1 MAFPAGFCVDCKIDD
16 MEEVREVRL
25 RALRWGLE
33 MYQFGKGRFRSDLK
47 AIHTENLQVSSAWRS
62 TGILM
67 RGQVPRECVTFST
80 VLHADA
86 PIHFRGAVLGSQ
98 EMAALRHDEEIELGT
113 RASSRLLAVSVDAAL
128 LDREVQ
134 ALLGSPLEHWRVHE
148 RVRVPH
154 PGQYRRLNHTLFRCL
169 DFCLQSPITAHPTGA
184 RRLENHLLEAVISSI
199 GCPPVQVLRPQR
211 LYLAKLA
218 EEYLRANADMPVSV
232 GELCGITGINQ
243 RTLFLGFQ
251 ERYGLSPMAY
261 LKMLRLNRA
270 RRELLNAGPTTASA
284 TVTRLATKWGFF
296 HLGRFSLE
304 YRAMFG
310 ESPIETLKRPSGR
323 ANGWNPTGFCSEA
336 VGPRRL

>member
-1 MAFPAGFCVDCKIDD
+1 MAFPAGYCVNCAIDD
-16 MEEVREVRL
+16 VDEMREVRL
-25 RALRWGLE
+25 HALRWGLE

-47 AIHTENLQVSSAWRS
+47 AIHTQNLQVSSAWRS
-62 TGILM
+62 TGILI
-67 RGQVPRECVTFST
+67 RGQVPRECVSFST

-86 PIHFRGAVLGSQ
+86 PIHFRGAALDSQ
-98 EMAALRHDEEIELGT
+98 EMAALRHGEEIELVT
-113 RASSRLLAVSVDAAL
+113 RASSQLLTVSVDMAL
-128 LDREVQ
+128 LDREAQ
-134 ALLGSPLEHWRVHE
+134 ALLGGPLEHWRIHE
-148 RVRVPH
+148 RVRLPH

-169 DFCLQSPITAHPTGA
+169 DFCLQSPITAHPAGA
-184 RRLENHLLEAVISSI
+184 RRLENRLLEAVISRI

-211 LYLAKLA
+211 LHLAKLA
-218 EEYLRANADMPVSV
+218 EEYLRTHTDMPVSV
-232 GELCGITGINQ
+232 SELCGITGINQ

-270 RRELLNAGPTTASA
+270 RRDLLDADPATASA

-310 ESPIETLKRPSGR
+310 ESPIETLKRPSRR
-323 ANGWNPTGFCSEA
+323 ANG
-336 VGPRRL
+336 